1 MELKYARERPL
12 FPLLMSFRG
21 AERTA
26 KEVHS
31 TLCAMVTAQAAT
43 FSAWAAYETVLV
55 DPETAAFFAS
65 RLSAAEAAEHSDGES
80 KPPSKKK
87 KKRKLRDD
95 GSGSDE
101 EADGGD
107 PVAVVCEHCGGVVP
121 EVSLR
126 VACLDGTSLDVTVAQ
141 RGLVREV
148 KRLVG
153 QVRVVVTW
161 FVCVFGLASAFD
173 SQRCFSCAD
182 ARHGPGLDRALR
194 RREGGRPA

>member
-1 MELKYARERPL
+1 
-12 FPLLMSFRG
+12 MSFRG

-65 RLSAAEAAEHSDGES
+65 RLSAAEAAEHSGGES
-80 KPPSKKK
+80 KPPSKKKK

-101 EADGGD
+101 EADDD
-107 PVAVVCEHCGGVVP
+107 PVAAVCEHCGGVVP

-141 RGLVREV
+141 RWCARSSG
-148 KRLVG
+148 
-153 QVRVVVTW
+153 W
-161 FVCVFGLASAFD
+161 WD
-173 SQRCFSCAD
+173 RCESW
-182 ARHGPGLDRALR
+182 
-194 RREGGRPA
+194 

>member
-1 MELKYARERPL
+1 
-12 FPLLMSFRG
+12 
-21 AERTA
+21 
-26 KEVHS
+26 
-31 TLCAMVTAQAAT
+31 MVTAQAAT

-87 KKRKLRDD
+87 KRKLRDD
-95 GSGSDE
+95 GSGSDD
-101 EADGGD
+101 EADDD

-153 QVRVVVTW
+153 QVR
-161 FVCVFGLASAFD
+161 FLASSAAMVCFC
-173 SQRCFSCAD
+173 SGSRRLTAPLLVCRCATWT
-182 ARHGPGLDRALR
+182 RA
-194 RREGGRPA
+194 